1 MVSMNGAIADFGR
14 QLRPT
19 GAFLAGRLR
28 RLVTLWSTRL
38 SERRA
43 LAEMDD
49 RLLRDIG
56 VDRLDARR
64 EADRPFWEGGERLGR
79 GRWS

>member
-19 GAFLAGRLR
+19 GAFVAGRLR
-28 RLVTLWSTRL
+28 RLIVLWSTRL
-38 SERRA
+38 HERRA

-49 RLLRDIG
+49 RMLRDIG
-56 VDRLDARR
+56 IDRLQAQR
-64 EADRPFWEGGERLGR
+64 EADRPFWAGGERLR
-79 GRWS
+79 GDRWS